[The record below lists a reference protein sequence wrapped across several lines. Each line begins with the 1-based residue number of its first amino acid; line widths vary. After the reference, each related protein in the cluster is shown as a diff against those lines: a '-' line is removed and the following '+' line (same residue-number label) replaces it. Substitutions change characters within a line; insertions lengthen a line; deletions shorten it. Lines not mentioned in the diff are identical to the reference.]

1 MVTGLLPAN
10 LIVGPKFK
18 QDTMQD
24 AGVKLADGVKEDTT
38 DWSRIWKQP
47 TSKGMS
53 TRSSRGP
60 ENIVVA
66 ADPEVTFWLILEE
79 HNNLFSWLF
88 FITPPSSK
96 KTEYAVYVNLI
107 ASFSGFTFYVQ
118 TKGTFYIFGLS
129 YGQSYK
135 DFTNVNYDFIVMQ

>member
-79 HNNLFSWLF
+79 HNNLFSWLLF
-88 FITPPSSK
+88 TTPPSSK
-96 KTEYAVYVNLI
+96 KQYMLFMLA
-107 ASFSGFTFYVQ
+107 
-118 TKGTFYIFGLS
+118 
-129 YGQSYK
+129 
-135 DFTNVNYDFIVMQ
+135 